1 MRALTTLL
9 LIASS
14 GCALT
19 AQPATAAPLRCADL
33 PQIVRSLNER
43 HYVEKTVRPELRART
58 AKQFIELVD
67 GQRTMLLQSDVA
79 RLERE
84 LSGVLEGKEAKCTV
98 LDGVTKLIVERADQ
112 DLALAIKVLG
122 DGYKLDESTEILLD
136 PKKRGWPATAED
148 RAALVTKFLHFQM
161 SNYLNT
167 GMAMDAAKKQLVHRY
182 ELSAKRLRE
191 RLAAD
196 DLPGI
201 FAEAYATSL
210 DPHSSFMSSDVLED
224 FKISMRL
231 SLEGIGAGLISD
243 DGMIT
248 IETLIPGGQADKT
261 GQLRPKDKIIS
272 VTQEGE
278 KPVAVMDM
286 DLRDVVKMIR
296 GKKGT
301 KVTLNILRE
310 GKETQSFD
318 VTIVRDKIDVK
329 EQAAKIK
336 YETRSIG
343 TKTYKLGV
351 LELPSFYGSSE
362 AGGRSSYQDVKN
374 LLAEAKGEKVDGIV
388 LDLTKNGGG
397 LLEDAVRISGL
408 FIEEGAVV
416 ATKDSSG
423 KRDVLSDEDDAT
435 HYAGPLVVLTSPV
448 SASASEI
455 LAGALKDYHRAV
467 IVGGERSFGKGTVQT
482 LEPLPGGLGA
492 LKVTTGMFFLPGGKS
507 TQGIGVV
514 SDIKVPSLLDGIE
527 VGERLLDYSLTPQT
541 TEPFL
546 SKEANGGSPAS
557 RWSPVN
563 EGLVSALATKSAA
576 RVAKA
581 PLFAEI
587 KKENEESQK
596 NKGAVKLAEMRKK
609 GKKGTPERDKED
621 DRYKKLDAAV
631 VGEGVDI
638 LVDMVAAQS
647 PQTAQNAPAPTK

>member
-19 AQPATAAPLRCADL
+19 AQPAAAAPLRCDNL

-43 HYVEKTVRPELRART
+43 HYVEKSVRPELKTRT

-84 LSGVLEGKEAKCTV
+84 LTGIFDSMKDGKCGV
-98 LDGVTKLIVERADQ
+98 LDGVSKLIVERAEQ
-112 DLALAIKVLG
+112 DLAHATKLLG

-136 PKKRGWPATAED
+136 PKKRGWPATVEE
-148 RAALVTKFLHFQM
+148 RTALVTKFVHFQM
-161 SNYLNT
+161 SNYLTT
-167 GMAMDAAKKQLVHRY
+167 GLTLDAAKKQLVHRY

-191 RLAAD
+191 RLSAE
-196 DLPGI
+196 DLPGL

-210 DPHSSFMSSDVLED
+210 DPHSSFMSADVLED

-272 VTQEGE
+272 VTQEGD
-278 KPVAVMDM
+278 KPVTVIDM

-310 GKETQSFD
+310 GKETSSFD

-336 YETRSIG
+336 YETRTVG
-343 TKTYKLGV
+343 TKTYKIGV
-351 LELPSFYGSSE
+351 LELPSFYGTSDP
-362 AGGRSSYQDVKN
+362 GGRQSYNDVKN
-374 LLAEAKGEKVDGIV
+374 LLAEAKKEKVDGIV

-408 FIEEGAVV
+408 FIEEGGVV

-423 KRDVLSDEDDAT
+423 KRDVLADEDDAT
-435 HYAGPLVVLTSPV
+435 NYSGPLLVLTSPV

-455 LAGALKDYHRAV
+455 LAGALKDYRRAI

-507 TQGIGVV
+507 TQGIGVA
-514 SDIKVPSLLDGIE
+514 SDIRVPSLLDGLE
-527 VGERLLDYSLTPQT
+527 VGERLLDYSLTPQV
-541 TEPFL
+541 TESFV
-546 SKEANGGSPAS
+546 SKEANGEGAE
-557 RWSPVN
+557 RWSPVTDA
-563 EGLVSALATKSAA
+563 LISTLATKSAA
-576 RVAKA
+576 RVAKTA
-581 PLFAEI
+581 AFAEI
-587 KKENEESQK
+587 KKENDDAQK
-596 NKGAVKLAEMRKK
+596 NKGPVKLAELRKK
-609 GKKGTPERDKED
+609 AKKGSPEREKED
-621 DRYKKLDAAV
+621 DRYKGLEAAV
-631 VGEGVDI
+631 IAEGVDI
-638 LVDMVAAQS
+638 LVDAVAAGS
-647 PQTAQNAPAPTK
+647 PQTAQNKDVVR